1 MEEANGRE
9 RGGREGYLFG
19 WGMGNDI
26 TWVPGPTTWVL
37 ARVGGVDREFR
48 NSRLTVESDSGE
60 KPAVAQPGQ
69 RGGCAW
75 WRRMRVLEKKT
86 NEEDSCF
93 LIRTKIW
100 IGSNLN

>member
-37 ARVGGVDREFR
+37 AQVGGVDREFR
-48 NSRLTVESDSGE
+48 NSRLTVESALR
-60 KPAVAQPGQ
+60 KK
-69 RGGCAW
+69 
-75 WRRMRVLEKKT
+75 RVHVKGLPFDEQ
-86 NEEDSCF
+86 SY
-93 LIRTKIW
+93 I
-100 IGSNLN
+100 

>member
-19 WGMGNDI
+19 WGMENDI

-48 NSRLTVESDSGE
+48 NSRLTVESALRYFIQYETNKDLDLRRS
-60 KPAVAQPGQ
+60 KPSYG
-69 RGGCAW
+69 
-75 WRRMRVLEKKT
+75 
-86 NEEDSCF
+86 
-93 LIRTKIW
+93 
-100 IGSNLN
+100 

>member
-48 NSRLTVESDSGE
+48 NSRLTVES
-60 KPAVAQPGQ
+60 ALRANV
-69 RGGCAW
+69 GGG
-75 WRRMRVLEKKT
+75 L
-86 NEEDSCF
+86 F
-93 LIRTKIW
+93 LLKYITI
-100 IGSNLN
+100 S